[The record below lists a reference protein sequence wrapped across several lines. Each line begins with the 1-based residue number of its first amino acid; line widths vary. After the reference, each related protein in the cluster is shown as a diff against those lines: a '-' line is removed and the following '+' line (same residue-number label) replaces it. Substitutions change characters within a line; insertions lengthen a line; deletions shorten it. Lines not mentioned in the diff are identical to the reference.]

1 MEFTEA
7 PGRHYREGISLIDLF
22 DMFPD
27 EEAAIKWFE
36 GIVWPE
42 GRVCPH
48 CGSKRTC
55 NASHRKMPY
64 WCSDCRSYFSV
75 KTNTP
80 ISNSKVPM
88 QKWCI
93 AIYLSLTSLKS
104 VSSMKLHRDI
114 KVSQPTAW
122 FMLHRLREVW
132 MDDDDYIFT
141 GPVKVDETYFGG
153 KRSNMS
159 NSKREEL
166 KDTGRGAVGKTAVV
180 GIKDRETK

>member
-22 DMFPD
+22 DMFPN